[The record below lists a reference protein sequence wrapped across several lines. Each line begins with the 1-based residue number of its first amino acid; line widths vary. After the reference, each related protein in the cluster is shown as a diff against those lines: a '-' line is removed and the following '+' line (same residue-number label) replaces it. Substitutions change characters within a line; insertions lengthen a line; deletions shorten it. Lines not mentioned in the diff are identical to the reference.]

1 MRLAGFFL
9 KQLHHETPL
18 FYKQNKILYF
28 LFLQRSDFNNKFLT
42 QLVHS
47 NSLILNFIESP
58 FAPEKRREVAI
69 LYTAINLFILFDIYS
84 IKYICDR

>member
-42 QLVHS
+42 QLVQS
-47 NSLILNFIESP
+47 NSLIFNYYLCDLKIINVILAFI
-58 FAPEKRREVAI
+58 F
-69 LYTAINLFILFDIYS
+69 
-84 IKYICDR
+84 